1 MSTVSINVTLVSDDR
16 HLEELLRSSGMQ
28 VTSGPT
34 ATLEDLSEVSAQQPD
49 VVVIDVRSQT
59 QLPSTLPLL
68 TQRHPSTGVLLV
80 ASQLDPALMLK
91 AMRARVRE
99 CIAEPV
105 DAAALTAAINRLVVE
120 RSPSAQGQ
128 VLAFVGAKGGVGTTT
143 TAVNVATAIS
153 QLASAPT
160 LLIDLHLGG
169 GDAALYLGAAPRLSV
184 VDALENI
191 HKLDEVFLRSLI
203 VRTSSKLDLLA
214 APTRII
220 SGAIDT
226 DRIQALVESAARQ
239 YQYVVLDLPGSDAAM
254 LDAVAPTSTIA
265 IVVNQE
271 LATVR
276 NAGRVASALLRRHGK
291 DRVSVVLNRYDP
303 HAAIGQDDVER
314 VTSIPVRW
322 SLPSSY
328 PAALEAANK
337 GRPLALDNHN
347 KLAAAFVAVA
357 RELTGV
363 PATGRSGGL
372 FQRLTKRRAHESQRS
387 R

>member
-1 MSTVSINVTLVSDDR
+1 MSPVSINVTLVSDDR

-105 DAAALTAAINRLVVE
+105 DPAALTAAINRLVVE
-120 RSPSAQGQ
+120 RSPSAPGQ

-169 GDAALYLGAAPRLSV
+169 GDAALYLGAAPRHSV

-191 HKLDEVFLRSLI
+191 HKLDEMFLRSLI
-203 VRTSSKLDLLA
+203 VRTNSALDLLA

-271 LATVR
+271 LAAVR

-291 DRVSVVLNRYDP
+291 DRVTVVLNRYDP

-314 VTSIPVRW
+314 VTNIPVRW
-322 SLPSSY
+322 SLPSNY
-328 PAALEAANK
+328 PVALEAANK

-372 FQRLTKRRAHESQRS
+372 FQRLTKRRAH
-387 R
+387 

>member
-1 MSTVSINVTLVSDDR
+1 MSPVSITVTLIASDDR
-16 HLEELLRSSGMQ
+16 QLEELLRNSGMQ

-34 ATLEDLSEVSAQQPD
+34 ATLEDLSEVSAKQPD

-105 DAAALTAAINRLVVE
+105 DQAALTAAINRLVVE
-120 RSPSAQGQ
+120 RSPSAPGQ

-153 QLASAPT
+153 QLASART

-191 HKLDEVFLRSLI
+191 HKLDEMFLHSLI
-203 VRTSSKLDLLA
+203 VPISSDLDLLA

-314 VTSIPVRW
+314 VTNIPVRW
-322 SLPSSY
+322 SLPSNY
-328 PAALEAANK
+328 PVALEAANK

-347 KLAAAFVAVA
+347 KLAAAFVVVA

-372 FQRLTKRRAHESQRS
+372 FQRLTKRRAH
-387 R
+387 